1 MSFKWSDIRWGR
13 VILGTVLA
21 FIIAAGGSMLV
32 QVFYGLVRGFQL
44 RGAPPREVL
53 VAFAISPTNLVIG
66 LVLTALGALIGGR
79 VAARRVEAGWQFN
92 GLVTGVLTAVLRA
105 AWDVMQYGFT
115 FWTVLHVVLAILL
128 GWLGGLWA
136 SRRVEPEYD

>member
-1 MSFKWSDIRWGR
+1 
-13 VILGTVLA
+13 
-21 FIIAAGGSMLV
+21 MLV

-53 VAFAISPTNLVIG
+53 VAFAISLTNLVIG

-92 GLVTGVLTAVLRA
+92 GLVTGVLTAILRA

>member
-53 VAFAISPTNLVIG
+53 VAFAISLTNLVIG

-79 VAARRVEAGWQFN
+79 VAARRVEAGCLPSRVVRLGFFYVALAFKPTN
-92 GLVTGVLTAVLRA
+92 PAAGGIGRA
-105 AWDVMQYGFT
+105 KRD
-115 FWTVLHVVLAILL
+115 
-128 GWLGGLWA
+128 
-136 SRRVEPEYD
+136 